1 MTSPASFYVRIC
13 SICGKRV
20 NVESDKT
27 DDQGNAVH
35 EECCLSR
42 GQNRKSEGQ
51 LTRQTNGDVYES

>member
-27 DDQGNAVH
+27 DENGHAVH
-35 EECCLSR
+35 EECCPSQ
-42 GQNRKSEGQ
+42 GQSRKSEGQ
-51 LTRQTNGDVYES
+51 LTRQTSCDVYES